1 MSGSIRSRDLPYEAR
16 ARIADN
22 LLLLRKGAGLSQ
34 EALSDL
40 AMVSPDRIGA
50 IENGTVNSLLDT
62 HVRLAGSLSITL
74 DDLIAGVMWRPG
86 SVELEYEAGYTVEL
100 KLDAP

>member
-1 MSGSIRSRDLPYEAR
+1 MSGSMQSRALPYEAR

-22 LLLLRKGAGLSQ
+22 LLLRRKHAGLSQ
-34 EALSDL
+34 EALADL

-50 IENGTVNSLLDT
+50 IENGIVNSLLDT

-74 DDLIAGVMWRPG
+74 DDVVAGVMWRPA
-86 SVELEYEAGYTVEL
+86 SVEHEYEAGYTVEFDV
-100 KLDAP
+100 DAS